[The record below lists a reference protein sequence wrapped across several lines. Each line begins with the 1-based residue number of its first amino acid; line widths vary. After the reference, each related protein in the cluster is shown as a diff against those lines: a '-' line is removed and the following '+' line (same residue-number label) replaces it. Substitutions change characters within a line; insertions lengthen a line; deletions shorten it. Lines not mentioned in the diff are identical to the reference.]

1 MSEITWRKASF
12 SAHAGEC
19 VEVAL
24 LPDGSIGLRDSKD
37 PKGPILR
44 FTRGEMDAF
53 SRGVEAGEFDTF
65 R

>member
-1 MSEITWRKASF
+1 M
-12 SAHAGEC
+12 
-19 VEVAL
+19 
-24 LPDGSIGLRDSKD
+24 LPDGSIGFRDSKD
-37 PKGPILR
+37 PTGPVLR